1 MNKYEAYRI
10 SCERKHKRPFLR
22 DMTRDDSITYL
33 RNIRK
38 GYKEYNGWYAPGF
51 NPLLELLGRTE
62 YIRTYKEQKALNNP
76 AYKVNK
82 LPLP

>member
-1 MNKYEAYRI
+1 MNKFEEYRI

-22 DMTRDDSITYL
+22 NMELEQSKQFL

-38 GYKEYNGWYAPGF
+38 GYLDYNSLEPGF
-51 NPLLELLGRTE
+51 NPLLELLGLTE
-62 YIRTYKEQKALNNP
+62 YLKVYKEQKALNNP
-76 AYKVNK
+76 AYKVDR